1 MKVVLNHFAESTPW
15 QFEFARVTPDQW
27 NTASMLSMP
36 APDTDWQPQPQNLH
50 AVIDRITVERDTE
63 DSASGGDDR
72 KAQ

>member
-27 NTASMLSMP
+27 NTASMLLMP